1 MGMQKIS
8 YINIEDLK
16 IEGIEGDYVFET
28 IREKNNFYENE
39 LLNKW
44 KRYLSDSKVVFDV
57 GANLGN
63 HTLFWA
69 KKLNTDVI
77 YSFEPYIPN
86 FERLLHNVQN
96 NLLDNVYPIN
106 KAIGKKEGYTCVKE
120 FHEDNYGGTTLNEEI
135 QSEGEIEVIT
145 IDSFV
150 KGKKI
155 ESVDFIKI
163 DTEGYEVSV
172 LDGAQKT
179 ISKYYPDLWIEVNS
193 QTFQEIMNR
202 LEQLEYIV
210 ADTLGFNILFLNPRR
225 HTKIEQIDINIVWKA
240 MFNNL
245 ERVNIYYKNYLTA
258 KGWNE
263 AKEKKLQLASER
275 EKALNEALDSNKQ
288 KLQLA
293 ATKEKALNEKLAS
306 NIQKLQLANTKV
318 SMLDKELTKSNQNLQ
333 LADIREKALTEKL
346 INSNQKYKELIENYN
361 KLEEK
366 EKKYEL
372 EIVKC
377 LKDYDLMS
385 VRTEQMLR
393 RIAKLEAQNSML
405 ILENSEQKRQLDI
418 IKNSRIGR
426 MGIKA
431 YQVYKKLRGR

>member
-8 YINIEDLK
+8 YINIEGLK

-150 KGKKI
+150 KEKKI

-263 AKEKKLQLASER
+263 AKEKKLQLASEK
-275 EKALNEALDSNKQ
+275 EKALNEALDSNKL

-293 ATKEKALNEKLAS
+293 ATKEKALNEELAS
-306 NIQKLQLANTKV
+306 NIQKLQLANTKL

-333 LADIREKALTEKL
+333 LADIREKVLNEKL

-418 IKNSRIGR
+418 IKNSKIGR

>member
-263 AKEKKLQLASER
+263 AKEKKLQLA
-275 EKALNEALDSNKQ
+275 
-288 KLQLA
+288 

>member
-1 MGMQKIS
+1 M
-8 YINIEDLK
+8 
-16 IEGIEGDYVFET
+16 
-28 IREKNNFYENE
+28 
-39 LLNKW
+39 
-44 KRYLSDSKVVFDV
+44 
-57 GANLGN
+57 
-63 HTLFWA
+63 
-69 KKLNTDVI
+69 
-77 YSFEPYIPN
+77 
-86 FERLLHNVQN
+86 
-96 NLLDNVYPIN
+96 
-106 KAIGKKEGYTCVKE
+106 
-120 FHEDNYGGTTLNEEI
+120 
-135 QSEGEIEVIT
+135 
-145 IDSFV
+145 
-150 KGKKI
+150 
-155 ESVDFIKI
+155 
-163 DTEGYEVSV
+163 
-172 LDGAQKT
+172 
-179 ISKYYPDLWIEVNS
+179 
-193 QTFQEIMNR
+193 
-202 LEQLEYIV
+202 
-210 ADTLGFNILFLNPRR
+210 
-225 HTKIEQIDINIVWKA
+225 
-240 MFNNL
+240 
-245 ERVNIYYKNYLTA
+245 TA

-263 AKEKKLQLASER
+263 AKEKKLQLASEK

-293 ATKEKALNEKLAS
+293 ATKEKALNEELAS

-318 SMLDKELTKSNQNLQ
+318 SMLDEELTKSNQNLQ
-333 LADIREKALTEKL
+333 LADIREKALNEKL
-346 INSNQKYKELIENYN
+346 INSNQKYRELIENYN

>member
-8 YINIEDLK
+8 YINIEGLK

-96 NLLDNVYPIN
+96 NFLDNVYPIN
-106 KAIGKKEGYTCVKE
+106 KAMGKKEGYTCVKE

-135 QSEGEIEVIT
+135 QSDGEIEVIT

-150 KGKKI
+150 KEKKI

-263 AKEKKLQLASER
+263 AKEKKLQLASEK
-275 EKALNEALDSNKQ
+275 EKALNESLDSNKQ

-293 ATKEKALNEKLAS
+293 ATKEKALNEELAS

-318 SMLDKELTKSNQNLQ
+318 SMLDEELTKSNQNLQ
-333 LADIREKALTEKL
+333 LADIREKALNEKL
-346 INSNQKYKELIENYN
+346 INSNQKYRELIENYN

>member
-1 MGMQKIS
+1 MQKIS
-8 YINIEDLK
+8 YINIEGLK

-28 IREKNNFYENE
+28 IREKNNFYEIE

-150 KGKKI
+150 KEKKI

-263 AKEKKLQLASER
+263 AKEKKLQLASEK

-293 ATKEKALNEKLAS
+293 ATKEKALNEELAS

-318 SMLDKELTKSNQNLQ
+318 SMLDEELTKSNQNLQ
-333 LADIREKALTEKL
+333 LADIREKALNEKL
-346 INSNQKYKELIENYN
+346 INSNQKYRELIENYN

>member
-1 MGMQKIS
+1 M
-8 YINIEDLK
+8 
-16 IEGIEGDYVFET
+16 F
-28 IREKNNFYENE
+28 E

-263 AKEKKLQLASER
+263 AKEKKLQLASEK

>member
-263 AKEKKLQLASER
+263 AKEKKLQLA
-275 EKALNEALDSNKQ
+275 
-288 KLQLA
+288 

-346 INSNQKYKELIENYN
+346 INSNQKYRELIENYN

>member
-1 MGMQKIS
+1 MQKIS
-8 YINIEDLK
+8 YINIEGLK

-28 IREKNNFYENE
+28 IREKNNFYEIE

-96 NLLDNVYPIN
+96 NLLDNVCPIN

-120 FHEDNYGGTTLNEEI
+120 FHEDNYGGTTLNEDI

-193 QTFQEIMNR
+193 QSFQEIMNR

-263 AKEKKLQLASER
+263 AKDQKLQLASEK

-288 KLQLA
+288 KLKLA
-293 ATKEKALNEKLAS
+293 ATKEKALNENLAN

-318 SMLDKELTKSNQNLQ
+318 SMLDKELSKSKQNLQ
-333 LADIREKALTEKL
+333 LADIRETALNEKL
-346 INSNQKYKELIENYN
+346 INSNQKYRELIENYN

>member
-8 YINIEDLK
+8 YINIEGLK

-28 IREKNNFYENE
+28 IREKNNFYEIE

-150 KGKKI
+150 KEKKI

-263 AKEKKLQLASER
+263 AKEKKLQLASEK

-293 ATKEKALNEKLAS
+293 ATKEKALNEELAS

-318 SMLDKELTKSNQNLQ
+318 SMLDEELTKSNQNLQ
-333 LADIREKALTEKL
+333 LADIREKALNEKL
-346 INSNQKYKELIENYN
+346 INSNQKYRELIENYN

>member
-1 MGMQKIS
+1 MQKIS
-8 YINIEDLK
+8 YINIEGLK

-150 KGKKI
+150 KEKKI

-263 AKEKKLQLASER
+263 AKEKKLQLASEK
-275 EKALNEALDSNKQ
+275 EKALNEALDSNKL

-293 ATKEKALNEKLAS
+293 ATKEKALNEELAS
-306 NIQKLQLANTKV
+306 NIQKLQLANTKL

-333 LADIREKALTEKL
+333 LADIREKVLNEKL

-418 IKNSRIGR
+418 IKNSKIGR

>member
-1 MGMQKIS
+1 MQNID
-8 YINIEDLK
+8 YINIEGLK
-16 IEGIEGDYVFET
+16 IEGIKGDYVFET

-69 KKLNTDVI
+69 KKLNTDAI

-96 NLLDNVYPIN
+96 NLLDNVHPIN
-106 KAIGKKEGYTCVKE
+106 KAVGQKEGYTCVKE

-135 QSEGEIEVIT
+135 SSDGEIEVIT

-150 KGKKI
+150 REKNL

-163 DTEGYEVSV
+163 DTEGFEISV
-172 LDGAQKT
+172 LDGAKKT

-193 QTFQEIMNR
+193 QSFQEVMGR

-210 ADTLGFNILFLNPRR
+210 VDTLGFNILFLNPRR
-225 HTKIEQIDINIVWKA
+225 HTQIEQINNNIVWQA

-258 KGWNE
+258 KSWNE
-263 AKEKKLQLASER
+263 AKDQKLQLLTAR
-275 EKALNEALDSNKQ
+275 EKALNEALVSNKQ
-288 KLQLA
+288 SLQLA
-293 ATKEKALNEKLAS
+293 VTKEKVLNE
-306 NIQKLQLANTKV
+306 
-318 SMLDKELTKSNQNLQ
+318 ELTNSKQNLQ
-333 LADIREKALTEKL
+333 LADIREKALKEEL
-346 INSNQKYKELIENYN
+346 LNSNQKYKEMLENYN
-361 KLEEK
+361 KLEK
-366 EKKYEL
+366 KKKKYEL
-372 EIVKC
+372 EIIEC
-377 LKDYDLMS
+377 LKDYELMS
-385 VRTEQMLR
+385 VKTEQMLR

-431 YQVYKKLRGR
+431 YQVYKKIRGR

>member
-1 MGMQKIS
+1 MQKIS

-263 AKEKKLQLASER
+263 AKEKKLQLA
-275 EKALNEALDSNKQ
+275 
-288 KLQLA
+288 